1 MNVQCPVFLSLRDWS
16 RLPRCDS
23 GYIST
28 LAQARMFSF
37 LCTHKH
43 LIKSAILMEPAWW
56 VWKLKILHQNVRF
69 TSAIYWSNEMHIL
82 MQYIAG
88 NFNIEFMKWKWYK
101 ASRTKDVFFFSFK
114 NYIKPCCPAPW
125 YLFEVY
131 TTKIGT
137 GVRSIFSP
145 HQNQQRVS
153 IINKYLVKTTSNR
166 HPICPSYFEF

>member
-1 MNVQCPVFLSLRDWS
+1 
-16 RLPRCDS
+16 
-23 GYIST
+23 
-28 LAQARMFSF
+28 
-37 LCTHKH
+37 
-43 LIKSAILMEPAWW
+43 
-56 VWKLKILHQNVRF
+56 
-69 TSAIYWSNEMHIL
+69 MHIL

-137 GVRSIFSP
+137 GVPSIFSP

-166 HPICPSYFEF
+166 HPICPSYFEFSVCMFAFQRSLKNWAHVKKCLLGRKWSLWDGNPWTYDDFALWRNLILLLYWKNSQQYN